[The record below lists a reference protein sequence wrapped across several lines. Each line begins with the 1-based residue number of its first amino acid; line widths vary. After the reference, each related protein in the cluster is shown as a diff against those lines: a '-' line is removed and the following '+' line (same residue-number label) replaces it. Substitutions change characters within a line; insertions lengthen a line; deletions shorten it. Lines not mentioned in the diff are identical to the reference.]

1 MKARVRIGYHDYV
14 MDLDDA
20 VVLIKTYEK
29 MIPLESEYI
38 SGQGQVWYVKDAQD
52 IDIQIIPMTDDQFAV
67 IKMRGM
73 KSSEPPF

>member
-29 MIPLESEYI
+29 MIPLESEYV
-38 SGQGQVWYVKDAQD
+38 SGQGNVWYIKDAQEVA
-52 IDIQIIPMTDDQFAV
+52 ISLTPMTDDQFAV
-67 IKMRGM
+67 IKMRGK